1 MAERVGFEPH
11 RTLRTPQDPLDSV
24 SYRFHNARVAVNASD
39 AVGPCTLGLP
49 SQADSMKRNDD
60 SQPRLLAELAEVRV
74 SQARYSDAA
83 NLLEEGSD
91 LLEGFLTKASSP
103 WVQGRIINGARGPDA
118 GRLIAIV
125 EQARGRAILELLLA
139 GPLADEVQSFTDIT
153 TLAFLRLA
161 SLPTRP
167 TLAKLAPPARVLIP
181 NERPSPR
188 GPCRVR
194 T

>member
-1 MAERVGFEPH
+1 M
-11 RTLRTPQDPLDSV
+11 
-24 SYRFHNARVAVNASD
+24 NASD

-49 SQADSMKRNDD
+49 RQADLMKRNDD

-103 WVQGRIINGARGPDA
+103 WVQGRIINGARGPHA

-153 TLAFLRLA
+153 TPAFLRLA

-167 TLAKLAPPARVLIP
+167 HLPNSPHPPEFSFPTKDPRREGRAECERDDQGSNVARVR
-181 NERPSPR
+181 RPRLSAPD
-188 GPCRVR
+188 PLE
-194 T
+194 